1 MRNPLIGVILEGLLK
16 EYNEGICDNLSEEQN
31 SYMTKCL
38 SDLRDTLALKQ
49 DEMLTIEQA
58 SIYLNVTRQT
68 INNYVKAGKLHP
80 KKQLGGVKMFKKKEL
95 NTLIKPLNK

>member
-1 MRNPLIGVILEGLLK
+1 
-16 EYNEGICDNLSEEQN
+16 
-31 SYMTKCL
+31 MTKCL

-58 SIYLNVTRQT
+58 SIYLNMTRQT

-80 KKQLGGVKMFKKKEL
+80 KKLFWHINGNDGSGDEALKKYKK
-95 NTLIKPLNK
+95 ICRAG